1 LEEGRKWGIWKGNVK
16 KLHPKFGLLGV
27 RDLRGEWEKQEAEK
41 KD

>member
-1 LEEGRKWGIWKGNVK
+1 VK